1 MRIANNVAEL
11 VGNTPLVKLNRL
23 APASGATV
31 ALKLEFFNPAHS
43 VKDRIAVAMLD
54 AAEAAGKIK
63 PDTIILEPTS
73 GNTGI
78 GLAMVCAAR
87 GYKCAFVMPET
98 MSRERKLLLKA
109 YGADLILTPGAE
121 GMPGAMKKADEL
133 PAADPRA
140 SIPQQFENP
149 ANPAIHRATPPEE
162 IWADTDGQVD
172 IFVAGVGTGGTV
184 TGVGEAL
191 KAKKPGVRVVA
202 VGPAASPVLAGGNRG
217 PHPIQGIGAGFVPGI
232 LNTAVYDEI
241 VQVPNDAAL
250 DTARQLATQEGLLVG
265 ISSGAAVW
273 AALQVA
279 ERPENAGK
287 LIVVIIPSFG
297 ERYLS
302 TVLFQHLEV

>member
-1 MRIANNVAEL
+1 MRIASNVAEL

-23 APASGATV
+23 APANGATI

-54 AAEAAGKIK
+54 AAEAAGKLT
-63 PDTIILEPTS
+63 PDTIVLEPTS

-87 GYKCAFVMPET
+87 GYKSAFVMPET

-109 YGADLILTPGAE
+109 YGAELILTPGAE
-121 GMPGAMKKADEL
+121 GMPGAVKKAEEL
-133 PAADPRA
+133 AAADPRYF
-140 SIPQQFENP
+140 IPQQFENP
-149 ANPAIHRATPPEE
+149 ANPAIHRATTAEE

-191 KAKKPGVRVVA
+191 KEKKPGVKVVA
-202 VGPAASPVLAGGNRG
+202 VEPAASPVLSGGNRG

-232 LNTAVYDEI
+232 LNTGVYDEI

-250 DTARQLATQEGLLVG
+250 DTARRLAREEGLLVG

-273 AALQVA
+273 SALQVA